1 MAHVKEPG
9 EQWKCMDPKNLLYKA
24 ASVPPTKIKSQAW
37 EASDRSWADTVQ
49 EKDVFPGNGGT
60 QLTEAS
66 GP

>member
-1 MAHVKEPG
+1 
-9 EQWKCMDPKNLLYKA
+9 MDPKNLFYRA
-24 ASVPPTKIKSQAW
+24 ASVPPTKTKLQAW

-60 QLTEAS
+60 QLTEPS